1 MNPPVP
7 LERVDAVRAFNRFY
21 TNLIGVVGEGLL
33 ETPYSL
39 TEARVLFELAQRES
53 SEVTVLRRSL
63 GLDAGYLS
71 RILSRFE
78 SDGLIRRERSA
89 ADARRQVAGLTDRGR
104 SVFRELDARS
114 GDQIGGILTALPED
128 EQRRL
133 VGAME
138 AIRSILGERPKPEM
152 YVLRAFGPGDY
163 GTRQR
168 TFVLSLE
175 DDYAITGK
183 ASVEVP
189 TTLMAIFGFADM
201 PVKVQCQAQL
211 NMANTDVM
219 MVLDVTGS
227 MAETNPGDSMSKI
240 DALKATVRS
249 FYAQLSAAAEARVTP
264 PAVAADVHQH
274 ADQPRFLGRRLVWD
288 RLRRTRRAQERVL
301 HQVSGLFGA
310 AGHAPRQPIQPH
322 VMTIEQ
328 RRQPL
333 LRRVVARVAGRARA
347 SERQCVLG
355 HAG

>member
-163 GTRQR
+163 GWVVQR
-168 TFVLSLE
+168 H
-175 DDYAITGK
+175 G
-183 ASVEVP
+183 
-189 TTLMAIFGFADM
+189 
-201 PVKVQCQAQL
+201 
-211 NMANTDVM
+211 
-219 MVLDVTGS
+219 
-227 MAETNPGDSMSKI
+227 
-240 DALKATVRS
+240 AL
-249 FYAQLSAAAEARVTP
+249 YAAEYGWDATFE
-264 PAVAADVHQH
+264 ALVA
-274 ADQPRFLGRRLVWD
+274 
-288 RLRRTRRAQERVL
+288 
-301 HQVSGLFGA
+301 
-310 AGHAPRQPIQPH
+310 
-322 VMTIEQ
+322 
-328 RRQPL
+328 
-333 LRRVVARVAGRARA
+333 RVVADFVESGRGDAWIAEVDGEPVGCVFCVSEDERTAKLRLLLVEPRARGMGIGGRLVEECVRYA
-347 SERQCVLG
+347 RRAGHEELLLWTNDVLVAARRIYQRAGFELVDSEPHHSFG
-355 HAG
+355 HDLVGQNWRLKL